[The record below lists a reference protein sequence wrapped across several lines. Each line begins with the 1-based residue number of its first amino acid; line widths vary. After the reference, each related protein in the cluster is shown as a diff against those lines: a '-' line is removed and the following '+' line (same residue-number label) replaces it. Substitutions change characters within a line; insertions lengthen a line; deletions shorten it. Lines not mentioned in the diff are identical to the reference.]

1 MYLSSDEP
9 FGLWAAFRRQR
20 RVIFALML
28 HKVRT
33 RFLGHGLGYL
43 IAIAWP
49 LSHIVIIVSLFTLRG
64 LMAPYGES
72 TALFIG
78 TGAVPFLTFSYTS
91 RFTALTALMARP
103 LLAFPE
109 VKILDVLLA
118 SVLVEVLGTCL
129 VTILLAMIAWAFNID
144 ITPIDYVE
152 AAYALGASFLMGAG
166 FGLFN
171 GVVVLAFPAW
181 FMVYTLLTI
190 VLWVSSGLIFVPDA
204 VPEPWRSLLAYNPI
218 LQLVEWTR
226 SAYYEG
232 YGSITLDRRYA
243 LEVGVGSIFFGL
255 LLERSMR
262 GYLLAKR

>member
-1 MYLSSDEP
+1 MYLSPDEA
-9 FGLWAAFRRQR
+9 FGFWAAFGRQR
-20 RVIFALML
+20 RVILALML

-33 RFLGHGLGYL
+33 RFFGHGLGYL

-49 LSHIVIIVSLFTLRG
+49 LSHIVILVAFFAIRG
-64 LMAPYGES
+64 LMTPYGES

-109 VKILDVLLA
+109 VKILDILLA
-118 SVLVEVLGTCL
+118 SVLVEVLGACL
-129 VTILLAMIAWAFNID
+129 VTLLLVIIAWIFNID
-144 ITPIDYVE
+144 ARPMDFVE
-152 AAYALGASFLMGAG
+152 AAYALGACFLLGAG

-171 GVVVLAFPAW
+171 GVIALAFPMW

-190 VLWVSSGLIFVPDA
+190 VLWLSSGVIFVPDA
-204 VPEPWRSLLAYNPI
+204 MPEPWRSILAYNPI
-218 LQLVEWTR
+218 LQLIEWTR

-232 YGSITLDRRYA
+232 YGSITLDRRYT
-243 LEVGVGSIFFGL
+243 LEVGVASVFCGL
-255 LLERSMR
+255 LFERSMR
-262 GYLLAKR
+262 GYLLSRR